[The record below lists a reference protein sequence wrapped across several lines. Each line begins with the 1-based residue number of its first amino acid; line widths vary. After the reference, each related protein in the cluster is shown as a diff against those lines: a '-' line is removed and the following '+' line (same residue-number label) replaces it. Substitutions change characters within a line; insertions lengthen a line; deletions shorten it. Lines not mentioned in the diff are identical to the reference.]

1 MIKKR
6 KFAFQSMP
14 GCLIVGSV
22 LLAAIAAIDFVTTPE
37 LSLAILYLLP
47 ILWVAWC
54 AARPYG
60 FLFSFLCAIVWG
72 VGDITSQSYSNSL
85 FPIWNALVRL
95 GFFLIISSLVSAQ
108 KLAYEREKQF
118 ARTDGLTG
126 ITNRRFFLELL
137 EIEIHRSA
145 RFNHPFTL
153 AIFDVDNFKQVNDRQ
168 GHPSGDRLLELIAK
182 TVECEIRASDAIAR
196 LGGDEFVLLLPETD
210 ANPARATLQRIRQQ
224 LLEMVRRH
232 DWPVS
237 FSIGAVTFSAPP
249 ASASDAIAACD
260 RLLYQV
266 KNQGK
271 NAIRH
276 QTFSSDFPPNKENL

>member
-1 MIKKR
+1 MIER
-6 KFAFQSMP
+6 IKFCCQSTP
-14 GCLIVGSV
+14 GFLMVGSV
-22 LLAAIAAIDFVTTPE
+22 LLVAIAAIDFVTTPE

-47 ILWVAWC
+47 ILWVAWSGEQS
-54 AARPYG
+54 YG
-60 FLFSFLCAIVWG
+60 FLFSFLGAIIWG
-72 VGDITSQSYSNSL
+72 INDITSPSYSNSL

-95 GFFLIISSLVSAQ
+95 GFFLIISYLLSAQ

-126 ITNRRFFLELL
+126 VLNRRFFLEIL

-145 RFNHPFTL
+145 RFKHPFTL

-168 GHPSGDRLLELIAK
+168 GHASGDRLLELIAK
-182 TVECEIRASDAIAR
+182 TVECEIRTSDAIAR

-210 ANPARATLQRIRQQ
+210 ANPAQATLQRIRQQ
-224 LLEMVRRH
+224 LLEMVRHH

-249 ASASDAIAACD
+249 DSVSDAIAACD

-266 KNQGK
+266 KNHGK

-276 QTFSSDFPPNKENL
+276 STINH